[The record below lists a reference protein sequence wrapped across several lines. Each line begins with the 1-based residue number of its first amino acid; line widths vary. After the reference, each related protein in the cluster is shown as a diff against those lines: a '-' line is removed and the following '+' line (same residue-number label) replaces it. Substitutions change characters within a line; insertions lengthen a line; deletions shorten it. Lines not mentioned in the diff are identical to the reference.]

1 MSLKQSDLSFLTYW
15 MFSKLGTYQGRSTY
29 KVFVY
34 SRSRLYA
41 CFQFPIYI
49 ILLLENNQG
58 YNLQCIY
65 ISSCTW
71 SVFPINI
78 HWIQALN
85 TNILKIVGSVFML
98 SQVDFYVHPIFVS
111 KHIFP
116 HFHRTLAL
124 KIFHFKRRRFPV
136 V

>member
-1 MSLKQSDLSFLTYW
+1 MLWVRPVTCITTCTCTLLSSSPHHILINVSMSLRQSDLSFLTYW

-98 SQVDFYVHPIFVS
+98 S
-111 KHIFP
+111 
-116 HFHRTLAL
+116 
-124 KIFHFKRRRFPV
+124 
-136 V
+136 